1 MVRMANIWCVFDCK
15 TDHNETLVLQ
25 DYEYSCGESDCTAF
39 GAGATCDH
47 LSFIEKV
54 SYGYNMLYQMSNQ
67 DQRKCNLLGATITT
81 NNPSTP
87 DCDFPIE
94 ILTVEVVDGEST
106 LTKRY

>member
-1 MVRMANIWCVFDCK
+1 MPNRWCVFDGK
-15 TDHNETLVLQ
+15 TDHNESLVLQ
-25 DYEYSCGESDCTAF
+25 DYEYACEKSDCTAF

-54 SYGYNMLYQMSNQ
+54 SYAYNMLYQITNQ
-67 DQRKCNLLGATITT
+67 DLRKCNLSGATMTT

-94 ILTVEVVDGEST
+94 ILTAEVVDGGT
-106 LTKRY
+106 ALTRRY